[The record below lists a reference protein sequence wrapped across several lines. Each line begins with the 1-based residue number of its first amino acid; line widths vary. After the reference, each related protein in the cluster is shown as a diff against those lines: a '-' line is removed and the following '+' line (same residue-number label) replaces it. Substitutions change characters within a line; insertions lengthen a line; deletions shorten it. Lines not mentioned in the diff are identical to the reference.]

1 MESNVIEQIKKDYIE
16 KIKGL
21 FDIVP
26 EERIGRH
33 CMSGRPYLY
42 TDYKLRM
49 YVDRVSFTTMENM
62 VYGIVKSK
70 EGNLFAVFS
79 NYDRDYLMKIERLGA
94 SDIVLI
100 YNRLEK
106 NYLKNEVH

>member
-1 MESNVIEQIKKDYIE
+1 MESNVIERIKKDYIE

-26 EERIGRH
+26 EERIGRY

-42 TDYKLRM
+42 CTEYKLRM
-49 YVDRVSFTTMENM
+49 YADRKSFTTMDNV
-62 VYGIVKSK
+62 VYGIVKSD

-106 NYLKNEVH
+106 NYLKK